1 MIFRKE
7 RNNKNPHTQDRTI
20 SYVVS
25 LLAGSFLFLL
35 ALLVW
40 SGYKDFLAFEQ
51 RQKETTASIVDT
63 VSYHLAKQVREKIYL
78 SALMV
83 EGEANDL
90 SLAASEPN
98 NEMLIKQL
106 IDQLGAYEADRE
118 AYLILDR
125 DGAVLNDFGYEFEAE
140 ELAYTKSILLGSPQF
155 PVVYSYFSQ
164 NSYHVYTAVVW
175 FGLAP
180 GSGGYFVVK
189 DSAQRFL
196 GLLLQNLSV
205 SDTDIYLYDTLS
217 DTTMFQPR
225 LSRAQGEVESEV
237 VTLEVV
243 DGKKIRPEESEPVE
257 NSSFV
262 IFGEYKPQAM
272 RDFIIDTV
280 SQAMALLFFY
290 VVISAFLMSLF
301 WREAKKH
308 RVLDSSRTEI
318 LMRTQSILAAIG
330 DAVIVTDMDGT
341 VNYSN
346 EVADREFGGANSL
359 RGRDIKSIFPENEV
373 IRLLQESSLIADEK
387 TYIPRCDM
395 VVMQNGYREYYELKS
410 GVLNETEQDK
420 KGIVWSLRN
429 VTSNRQ
435 TLAELDSSQHRY
447 KTIFSGSGVALAVVD
462 FSAVSETIDKLG
474 RDFSEEA
481 SDQLI
486 LGMSE
491 LAAVL
496 DRANVIEL
504 NDAAKTLFAAQNKEQ
519 LFGEILKLKA
529 NQTPLGKLLVKAMLM
544 GKARV
549 EVEVTAETL
558 TGKELQLWVSATISD
573 QHGYYNQ
580 QHYDYVLISMLN
592 ITERRRMERAIIER
606 EAFWSK
612 IIEASPDIVYVT
624 EVDEQELI
632 YINRSISQLLG
643 YSSKIEEESD
653 FLGEIMHS
661 EDFQFYN
668 QYRKRLQDLTEG
680 DQLETVFRLK
690 DVEGGWRYFRNRD
703 TVLTLDEK
711 GTVAQHVG
719 VLHEITKEKQIQL
732 AIEESERR
740 FRLLANNTRDV
751 IWTSGADLVINFV
764 SPSVELQVGYSSEE
778 VMGKGLD
785 FIVPSEQLR
794 EIGRL
799 AKSLMLSDYDASAS
813 SVLEM
818 EVTHK
823 SGYPVWVEIQFS
835 QLIDDKNSVTGI
847 IAVSRNITE
856 RKLAQ
861 KELLLTAAVFENSA
875 ESIFI
880 TSSKGKV
887 IRVNESFCRIT
898 GFSREDIIGYPVSKF
913 ESDLVAGEENKT
925 IRKKL
930 VLEGSWQGELFYRNH
945 LGESLPCWSSFTVLR
960 DDHGQVEN
968 YVGMFIDTSE
978 QKASEERIQ
987 YLAYYD
993 ALTGLPNRS
1002 LFQDRLKTAL
1012 THSERSHNSVG
1023 LLFLDLDRFKPIN
1036 DSFGHP
1042 VGDQLLKLVAK
1053 RLQSCIHEDDTVAR
1067 MGGDEFAIVLNDLP
1081 DPDHVVNVISTIC
1094 ERILNAIAEPFM
1106 LGGKEVF
1113 TTASVGA
1120 VIYPQDGVDSTELI
1134 KRVDTAMYHAKNDGK
1149 NNFQFYA
1156 EEMNVQAM
1164 ERLVLENAL
1173 HRALDNQEFE
1183 VFYQP
1188 QFEAASR
1195 KMSGME
1201 ALIRWQRPEE
1211 GLYPPGKFIP
1221 LAEEIGL
1228 IVPMGAWVLEEA
1240 CQQWVQWQKEGYD
1253 VGRLSVNLS
1262 GRQFK
1267 DENLLESIVQI
1278 IESTGMDPC
1287 QLELELTESILM
1299 DDVAFT
1305 EQLLN
1310 EIKSMG
1316 VNVSVDDFGTGY
1328 SSLNYLKQFPI
1339 DSLKIDK
1346 SFIQTLPSDGEDKQ
1360 IALAIIGIA
1369 HSMNL
1374 GVVAEGVETEGQLAF
1389 LAEHDC
1395 DIVQGFLFSG
1405 PMSAEGFQR
1414 FLLDMDPGMRRES
1427 LQ

>member
-1 MIFRKE
+1 MILRKE
-7 RNNKNPHTQDRTI
+7 QNNQIPQAQDRTI

-35 ALLVW
+35 ALLIW
-40 SGYKDFLAFEQ
+40 GGYKDFVAFEQ
-51 RQKETTASIVDT
+51 RQRETTASIVDT

-78 SALMV
+78 STLMM
-83 EGEANDL
+83 EGLANEL
-90 SLAASEPN
+90 NLASLNPK
-98 NEMLIKQL
+98 NE
-106 IDQLGAYEADRE
+106 DQNKKVVDRLDAYGTDRE
-118 AYLILDR
+118 AYLLLDR
-125 DGAVLNDFGYEFEAE
+125 EGRVLNDFGFEYDSN
-140 ELAYTKSILLGSPQF
+140 ELAYVQSILLGAPQF
-155 PVVYSYFSQ
+155 PIVYSHFSQ
-164 NSYHVYTAVVW
+164 NSHQVYAAVVW
-175 FGLAP
+175 YGQTQ

-205 SDTDIYLYDTLS
+205 TDTDIYLYDTLS
-217 DTTMFQPR
+217 NTTLFQPKF
-225 LSRAQGEVESEV
+225 SSGQSSFNSEIK
-237 VTLEVV
+237 TLAVA
-243 DGKKIRPEESEPVE
+243 DSKKVRPEKFKTIR

-262 IFGEYKPQAM
+262 VFGKYQAQAM
-272 RDFIIDTV
+272 RDFVIDTV

-308 RVLDSSRTEI
+308 RVLDASRTEI

-346 EVADREFGGANSL
+346 EVADREFGSNLTL
-359 RGRDIKSIFPENEV
+359 RGQDIKSIFPENEV

-395 VVMQNGYREYYELKS
+395 VVMQNGNREYYELKS
-410 GVLNETEQDK
+410 GVLNETDEDK

-481 SDQLI
+481 SEQLI

-496 DRANVIEL
+496 ERANVIEL
-504 NDAAKTLFAAQNKEQ
+504 NDAANDLFVANNKDQ
-519 LFGEILKLKA
+519 LFDEILKLKS
-529 NQTPLGKLLVKAMLM
+529 NQTVLGKLLVKAMLM

-549 EVEVTAETL
+549 EVEAAGRTFD
-558 TGKELQLWVSATISD
+558 GKELQLWVSATISD
-573 QHGYYNQ
+573 QQGYYNQ

-592 ITERRRMERAIIER
+592 ITERRRMERAISER

-624 EVDEQELI
+624 EVDKQELI

-643 YSSKIEEESD
+643 YASKIEEQQD
-653 FLGEIMHS
+653 FLKDVMHT
-661 EDFQFYN
+661 EDFQFYS
-668 QYRKRLQDLTEG
+668 QYRKRLLDLTDGE
-680 DQLETVFRLK
+680 QLETVFRLK
-690 DVEGGWRYFRNRD
+690 DVNGDWRYFRNRD
-703 TVLTLDEK
+703 TVLTINDGGL
-711 GTVAQHVG
+711 VAQHVG
-719 VLHEITKEKQIQL
+719 VLHEVTKEKQIQL

-740 FRLLANNTRDV
+740 FRLLASNTRDV
-751 IWTSGADLVINFV
+751 IWTSGADLTINFV
-764 SPSVELQVGYSSEE
+764 SPSVELQVGFTADD
-778 VMGKGLD
+778 VMGEGLEA
-785 FIVPSEQLR
+785 IVPREQR
-794 EIGRL
+794 KEI
-799 AKSLMLSDYDASAS
+799 ASIASALMVSDYDASAS

-818 EVTHK
+818 EVIHK

-835 QLIDDKNSVTGI
+835 QLIDDKNKVTGI

-898 GFSREDIIGYPVSKF
+898 GFSREDIIGFPVSKF

-925 IRKKL
+925 IRSKL
-930 VLEGSWQGELFYRNH
+930 VVEGSWQGELYYRNH

-960 DDHGQVEN
+960 DEQGRVEN

-1002 LFQDRLKTAL
+1002 LFQDRLKHAL

-1053 RLQSCIHEDDTVAR
+1053 RLQACIHEDDTVAR

-1094 ERILNAIAEPFM
+1094 ERILNAISEPFM
-1106 LGGKEVF
+1106 LSGKEVF
-1113 TTASVGA
+1113 TTASIGA
-1120 VIYPQDGVDSTELI
+1120 VIYPQDGVDTTELI
-1134 KRVDTAMYHAKNDGK
+1134 KRVDTAMYHAKNGGK

-1183 VFYQP
+1183 VYYQP
-1188 QFEAASR
+1188 QFNAATR
-1195 KMSGME
+1195 ELSGME

-1211 GLYPPGKFIP
+1211 GLYPPGRFIP

-1228 IVPMGAWVLEEA
+1228 IVPMGAWVLEES
-1240 CQQWVQWQKEGYD
+1240 CQQWVQWRKEGFE
-1253 VGRLSVNLS
+1253 VGKLSVNLS

-1267 DENLLESIVQI
+1267 DENLLESIIHI
-1278 IESTGMDPC
+1278 IETTGMDPH

-1305 EQLLN
+1305 EQLLT

-1374 GVVAEGVETEGQLAF
+1374 GVVAEGVETEGQLTF

-1395 DIVQGFLFSG
+1395 DVVQGFLFSG
-1405 PMSAEGFQR
+1405 PVSAEAMQK
-1414 FLLDMDPGMRRES
+1414 FLIDLDPGMSQRS
-1427 LQ
+1427 V